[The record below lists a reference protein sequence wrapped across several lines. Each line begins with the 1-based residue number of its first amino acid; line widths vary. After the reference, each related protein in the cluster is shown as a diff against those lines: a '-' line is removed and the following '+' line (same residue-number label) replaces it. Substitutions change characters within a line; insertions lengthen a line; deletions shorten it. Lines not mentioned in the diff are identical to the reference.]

1 MRGVSLVRGVSG
13 LNDAISH
20 QHVLLNALL
29 LDVQDLIGIC
39 ADALAHDVMFHLHK
53 IVLSP
58 KLNLYMQY
66 AIRIVWWY
74 WWHIHVT
81 GSC

>member
-1 MRGVSLVRGVSG
+1 MRGASR

-39 ADALAHDVMFHLHK
+39 ADALAGDVIFHNENF
-53 IVLSP
+53 IP
-58 KLNLYMQY
+58 KVNSNLY
-66 AIRIVWWY
+66 ALVVVL
-74 WWHIHVT
+74 WHIHVT